1 MWSEKKEV
9 TLQRKKIDMKAR
21 QTKLW
26 ILLVICSLSMM
37 VRADS
42 LIKLQPERLPDMN
55 IPRYSHST
63 FLINGELTVVGGH
76 TSGFVPTKTAEYF
89 KDGEWHV
96 MEMVYTHDDGLCV
109 PLRSGK
115 VLLAGGYKENLGV
128 GQTIEAELYD
138 PVTHTFKGFGCL
150 ERRRT
155 HASAVELP
163 NGQVVVA
170 GNWYHDDAI
179 ETYDGG
185 MYFKTARQV
194 SVPRSFPRLLCI
206 SDSDV
211 MVVSSFCDNY
221 GNVIKNNIVD
231 RLKGKPFRVPLLE
244 TWQPYIIGQTP
255 RSDDSF
261 IGDKEK
267 GIFAYLLAVR
277 DSAGQVAFAEVRDT
291 VFSLLPTDGPVP
303 MKSEFG
309 AIHYESPVIVD
320 RQVQRGYVIGG
331 DSLGRKYILCIN
343 YAKRPAPL
351 TLYYTDPLP
360 EAAGGIPV
368 LTAEGDLILAGG
380 IALGGTYFTPT
391 SAVWLFPIGQLVRLE
406 AADAGNEGKG
416 HWIWILL
423 AAFIVLALIAYI
435 YKRWKT
441 HGTEE
446 SGGQVHDS
454 SKTQDHATCP
464 LDSASPANLLMQR
477 IEALMEE
484 QRLYLNSDL
493 KMPDV
498 AALLGVHQN
507 EVSACINNNKG
518 CSFSQ
523 FVNGYRVAYAQQLLR
538 DHPEKKMSQVG
549 LESGFA
555 NDTSFY
561 RVFKTITGFTPSEWL
576 SKH

>member
-1 MWSEKKEV
+1 MWCEKKGV
-9 TLQRKKIDMKAR
+9 TLHRKKIDMKAR
-21 QTKLW
+21 QTRLW
-26 ILLVICSLSMM
+26 ILLVMCSLSMM

-42 LIKLQPERLPDMN
+42 LIKLQPERLPDMT
-55 IPRYSHST
+55 IPRLSHST
-63 FLINGELTVVGGH
+63 FIINGELTVVGGH

-96 MEMVYTHDDGLCV
+96 MQMAYTHDDGLCV

-115 VLLAGGYKENLGV
+115 VLLAGGYEKNLGV

-138 PVTHTFKGFGCL
+138 PVTHTFEGFGCL
-150 ERRRT
+150 DRRRAHPT
-155 HASAVELP
+155 GVELP

-211 MVVSSFCDNY
+211 MVVSGYWDNY
-221 GNVIKNNIVD
+221 GKVIESNIVD
-231 RLKGKPFRVPLLE
+231 RLKGESFRVPLLE

-255 RSDDSF
+255 HSDDSF

-267 GIFAYLLAVR
+267 GIFAYLLAVK
-277 DSAGQVAFAEVRDT
+277 DSTGQVAIAEVRDT
-291 VFSLLPTDGPVP
+291 VFSLLPTVSPVP
-303 MKSEFG
+303 MKSQFG

-320 RQVQRGYVIGG
+320 RQAQRGYVTGG

-343 YAKRPAPL
+343 YAERPAPL

-368 LTAEGDLILAGG
+368 LTEEGNLILAGG
-380 IALGGTYFTPT
+380 IALGGTYFTPS
-391 SAVWLFPIGQLVRLE
+391 SAVWLFPVGHRADSE
-406 AADAGNEGKG
+406 AADTGNEV
-416 HWIWILL
+416 HRYWIWILL
-423 AAFIVLALIAYI
+423 TALIILALIAWI
-435 YKRWKT
+435 LFRT
-441 HGTEE
+441 NRIRRTRELSSNESTEP
-446 SGGQVHDS
+446 V
-454 SKTQDHATCP
+454 P
-464 LDSASPANLLMQR
+464 ASPANQLMQR

-493 KMPDV
+493 KMGDV
-498 AALLGVHQN
+498 AAKLGVHQN
-507 EVSACINNNKG
+507 EVSACINNCKG
-518 CSFSQ
+518 YSFSQ
-523 FVNGYRVAYAQQLLR
+523 FINGYRVTYAQQLLC
-538 DHPEKKMSQVG
+538 DHPEKKMAQVG

-555 NDTSFY
+555 NDTTFY
-561 RVFKTITGFTPSEWL
+561 RVFKSITGFTPSEWL
-576 SKH
+576 SSVSES

>member
-1 MWSEKKEV
+1 MWCEKKGV
-9 TLQRKKIDMKAR
+9 TLHRKKIDMKAR
-21 QTKLW
+21 QTRLW
-26 ILLVICSLSMM
+26 ILLVMCSLSMM

-42 LIKLQPERLPDMN
+42 LIKLQPERLPDMT
-55 IPRYSHST
+55 IPRLSHST
-63 FLINGELTVVGGH
+63 FIINGELTVVGGH

-96 MEMVYTHDDGLCV
+96 MQMAYTHDDGLCV

-115 VLLAGGYKENLGV
+115 VLLAGGYEKNLGV

-138 PVTHTFKGFGCL
+138 PVTHTFEGFGCL
-150 ERRRT
+150 DRRRAHPT
-155 HASAVELP
+155 GVELP

-185 MYFKTARQV
+185 MYFETARQV

-211 MVVSSFCDNY
+211 MVVSGYWDNY
-221 GNVIKNNIVD
+221 GKVIESNIVD
-231 RLKGKPFRVPLLE
+231 RLKGESFRVPLLE

-255 RSDDSF
+255 HSDDSF

-277 DSAGQVAFAEVRDT
+277 DSTGQVAIAEVRDT
-291 VFSLLPTDGPVP
+291 VFSLLPTVSPIP
-303 MKSEFG
+303 MKSQFG

-320 RQVQRGYVIGG
+320 RQAQRGYVMGS

-343 YAKRPAPL
+343 YAERPAPL
-351 TLYYTDPLP
+351 TLYYTNPLP
-360 EAAGGIPV
+360 EAAGVIPV
-368 LTAEGDLILAGG
+368 LTAEGNLILAGG

-391 SAVWLFPIGQLVRLE
+391 SAVWLFPIGHRADSE
-406 AADAGNEGKG
+406 AADTGNEV
-416 HWIWILL
+416 HRYWIWILL
-423 AAFIVLALIAYI
+423 TALIILALIAWI
-435 YKRWKT
+435 LFRT
-441 HGTEE
+441 NRIRRTRELSSNESTEP
-446 SGGQVHDS
+446 V
-454 SKTQDHATCP
+454 P
-464 LDSASPANLLMQR
+464 ASPANQLMQR

-493 KMPDV
+493 KMGDV
-498 AALLGVHQN
+498 AAKLGVHQN
-507 EVSACINNNKG
+507 EVSACINNCKG
-518 CSFSQ
+518 YSFSQ
-523 FVNGYRVAYAQQLLR
+523 FINGYRVTYAQQLLR
-538 DHPEKKMSQVG
+538 DHPEKKMAQVG

>member
-1 MWSEKKEV
+1 MWCEKKGV
-9 TLQRKKIDMKAR
+9 TLHRKKIDMKAR
-21 QTKLW
+21 QTRLW
-26 ILLVICSLSMM
+26 ILLVMCSLSMM

-42 LIKLQPERLPDMN
+42 LIKLQPERLPDMT
-55 IPRYSHST
+55 IPRLSHST
-63 FLINGELTVVGGH
+63 FIINGELTVVGGH

-96 MEMVYTHDDGLCV
+96 MQMAYTHDDGLCV

-115 VLLAGGYKENLGV
+115 VLLAGGYEKNLGV

-138 PVTHTFKGFGCL
+138 PVTHTFEGFGCL
-150 ERRRT
+150 DRRRAHPT
-155 HASAVELP
+155 GVELP

-185 MYFKTARQV
+185 MYFETARQV

-211 MVVSSFCDNY
+211 MVVSGYWDNY
-221 GNVIKNNIVD
+221 GKVIESNIVD
-231 RLKGKPFRVPLLE
+231 RLKGESFRVPLLE

-255 RSDDSF
+255 HSDDSF

-277 DSAGQVAFAEVRDT
+277 DSTGQVAIAEVRDT
-291 VFSLLPTDGPVP
+291 VFSLLPTVSPIP
-303 MKSEFG
+303 MKSQFG

-320 RQVQRGYVIGG
+320 RQVQRGYVTGG

-343 YAKRPAPL
+343 YAERPAPL

-368 LTAEGDLILAGG
+368 LTEEGNLILAGG
-380 IALGGTYFTPT
+380 IALGGTYFTPS
-391 SAVWLFPIGQLVRLE
+391 SAVWLFPVGHRADSE
-406 AADAGNEGKG
+406 AADTGNEV
-416 HWIWILL
+416 HRYWIWILL
-423 AAFIVLALIAYI
+423 TALIILALIAWI
-435 YKRWKT
+435 LFRT
-441 HGTEE
+441 NRIRRTRELSSNESTEP
-446 SGGQVHDS
+446 V
-454 SKTQDHATCP
+454 P
-464 LDSASPANLLMQR
+464 ASPANQLMQR

-493 KMPDV
+493 KMGDV
-498 AALLGVHQN
+498 AAKLGVHQN
-507 EVSACINNNKG
+507 EVSACINNCKG
-518 CSFSQ
+518 YSFSQ
-523 FVNGYRVAYAQQLLR
+523 FINGYRVTYAQQLLR
-538 DHPEKKMSQVG
+538 DHPEKKMAQVG

-555 NDTSFY
+555 NDTTFY
-561 RVFKTITGFTPSEWL
+561 RVFKSITGLTPSEWL
-576 SKH
+576 SSVSES

>member
-1 MWSEKKEV
+1 MWCEKKGV
-9 TLQRKKIDMKAR
+9 TLHRKKIDMKAR
-21 QTKLW
+21 QTRLW
-26 ILLVICSLSMM
+26 ILLVMCSLSMM

-42 LIKLQPERLPDMN
+42 LIKLQPERLPDMT
-55 IPRYSHST
+55 IPRLSHST
-63 FLINGELTVVGGH
+63 FIINGELTVVGGH

-96 MEMVYTHDDGLCV
+96 MQMAYTHDDGLCV

-115 VLLAGGYKENLGV
+115 VLLAGGYDKNLGV

-138 PVTHTFKGFGCL
+138 PVTHTFEGFGCL
-150 ERRRT
+150 DRRRAHPT
-155 HASAVELP
+155 GVELP

-211 MVVSSFCDNY
+211 MVVSGYWDNY
-221 GNVIKNNIVD
+221 GKVIESNIVD
-231 RLKGKPFRVPLLE
+231 RLKGESFRVPLLE

-255 RSDDSF
+255 HSDDSF

-267 GIFAYLLAVR
+267 GIFAYLLAVK
-277 DSAGQVAFAEVRDT
+277 DSTGQVAIAEVRDT
-291 VFSLLPTDGPVP
+291 VFSLLPTVSPVP
-303 MKSEFG
+303 MKSQFG

-320 RQVQRGYVIGG
+320 RQAQRGYVTGG

-343 YAKRPAPL
+343 YAERPAPL

-360 EAAGGIPV
+360 EAAGGISV
-368 LTAEGDLILAGG
+368 LTEEGNLILAGG
-380 IALGGTYFTPT
+380 IALGGTYFTPS
-391 SAVWLFPIGQLVRLE
+391 SAVWLFPVGHRADSE
-406 AADAGNEGKG
+406 AADTGNEV
-416 HWIWILL
+416 HRYWIWILL
-423 AAFIVLALIAYI
+423 TALIILALIAWI
-435 YKRWKT
+435 LFRT
-441 HGTEE
+441 NRIRRTRELSSNESTEP
-446 SGGQVHDS
+446 V
-454 SKTQDHATCP
+454 P
-464 LDSASPANLLMQR
+464 ASPANQLMQR

-493 KMPDV
+493 KMGDV
-498 AALLGVHQN
+498 AAKLGVHQN
-507 EVSACINNNKG
+507 EVSACINNCKG
-518 CSFSQ
+518 YSFSQ
-523 FVNGYRVAYAQQLLR
+523 FINGYRVTYAQQLLR
-538 DHPEKKMSQVG
+538 DHPEKKMAQVG

-555 NDTSFY
+555 NDTTFY
-561 RVFKTITGFTPSEWL
+561 RVFKSITGLTPSEWL
-576 SKH
+576 SSVSES

>member
-1 MWSEKKEV
+1 MWCEKKGV
-9 TLQRKKIDMKAR
+9 TLHRKKIDMKAR
-21 QTKLW
+21 QTRLW
-26 ILLVICSLSMM
+26 ILLVMCSLSMM

-42 LIKLQPERLPDMN
+42 LIKLQPERLPDMT
-55 IPRYSHST
+55 IPRLSHST
-63 FLINGELTVVGGH
+63 FIINGELTVVGGH

-96 MEMVYTHDDGLCV
+96 MQMAYTHDDGLCV

-115 VLLAGGYKENLGV
+115 VLLAGGYEKNLGV

-138 PVTHTFKGFGCL
+138 PVTHTFEGFGCL
-150 ERRRT
+150 DRRRAHPT
-155 HASAVELP
+155 GVELP

-211 MVVSSFCDNY
+211 MVVSGYWDNY
-221 GNVIKNNIVD
+221 GKVIESNIVD
-231 RLKGKPFRVPLLE
+231 RLKGESFRVPLLE

-255 RSDDSF
+255 HSDDSF

-267 GIFAYLLAVR
+267 GIFAYLLAVK
-277 DSAGQVAFAEVRDT
+277 DSTGQVAIAEVRDT
-291 VFSLLPTDGPVP
+291 VFSLLPTVSPVP
-303 MKSEFG
+303 MKSQFG

-320 RQVQRGYVIGG
+320 RQAQRGYVTGG

-343 YAKRPAPL
+343 YAERPAPL

-368 LTAEGDLILAGG
+368 LTEEGNLILAGG
-380 IALGGTYFTPT
+380 IALGGTYFTPS
-391 SAVWLFPIGQLVRLE
+391 SAVWLFPVGHRADSE
-406 AADAGNEGKG
+406 AADTGNEV
-416 HWIWILL
+416 HRYWIWILL
-423 AAFIVLALIAYI
+423 TALIILALIAWI
-435 YKRWKT
+435 LFRT
-441 HGTEE
+441 NRIRRTRELSSNESTEP
-446 SGGQVHDS
+446 V
-454 SKTQDHATCP
+454 P
-464 LDSASPANLLMQR
+464 ASPANQLMQR

-493 KMPDV
+493 KMGDV
-498 AALLGVHQN
+498 AAKLGVHQN
-507 EVSACINNNKG
+507 EVSACINNCKG
-518 CSFSQ
+518 YSFSQ
-523 FVNGYRVAYAQQLLR
+523 FINGYRVTYAQQLLR
-538 DHPEKKMSQVG
+538 DHPEKKMAQVG

-555 NDTSFY
+555 NDTTFY
-561 RVFKTITGFTPSEWL
+561 RVFKSITGFTPSEWL
-576 SKH
+576 SSVSES

>member
-1 MWSEKKEV
+1 
-9 TLQRKKIDMKAR
+9 
-21 QTKLW
+21 
-26 ILLVICSLSMM
+26 MM

-42 LIKLQPERLPDMN
+42 LIKLQPERLPDMT
-55 IPRYSHST
+55 IPRISHST
-63 FLINGELTVVGGH
+63 FIINGELTVVGGH

-96 MEMVYTHDDGLCV
+96 MQMAYTHDDGLCV

-115 VLLAGGYKENLGV
+115 VLLAGGYEKNLGV

-138 PVTHTFKGFGCL
+138 PVTHTFEGFGCL
-150 ERRRT
+150 DRRRAHPT
-155 HASAVELP
+155 GVELP

-185 MYFKTARQV
+185 MYFETARQV

-211 MVVSSFCDNY
+211 MVVSGYWDNY
-221 GNVIKNNIVD
+221 GKVIKNNIID
-231 RLKGKPFRVPLLE
+231 RLKGEPFRVPLLE

-255 RSDDSF
+255 RSDNSF
-261 IGDKEK
+261 IGDMEK
-267 GIFAYLLAVR
+267 GIFAYLLTVR
-277 DSAGQVAFAEVRDT
+277 DSAGQVAISEVRDT

-303 MKSEFG
+303 MKTQFG

-320 RQVQRGYVIGG
+320 RQVQRGYVMGG
-331 DSLGRKYILCIN
+331 DSLGRKYILCID

-368 LTAEGDLILAGG
+368 LTAEGNLILAGG

-391 SAVWLFPIGQLVRLE
+391 SAVWIFPVGQRTDSE
-406 AADAGNEGKG
+406 AADSGNKSLSG
-416 HWIWILL
+416 WMWILL
-423 AAFIVLALIAYI
+423 VALIILALIAWVLY
-435 YKRWKT
+435 RT
-441 HGTEE
+441 RRNRSDETRESSSNEPTEP
-446 SGGQVHDS
+446 V
-454 SKTQDHATCP
+454 P
-464 LDSASPANLLMQR
+464 ASPANQLMQR

-493 KMPDV
+493 KMGDV
-498 AALLGVHQN
+498 ASQLGVHQN
-507 EVSACINNNKG
+507 EVSACINNSKG
-518 CSFSQ
+518 YSFSQ
-523 FVNGYRVAYAQQLLR
+523 FVNNYRVVYAQQQLR
-538 DHPEKKMSQVG
+538 EHPEKKMSQVG
-549 LESGFA
+549 MESGFA
-555 NDTSFY
+555 NDTTFY
-561 RVFKTITGFTPSEWL
+561 RVFKTITGLTPSEWL
-576 SKH
+576 LSVSEN

>member
-1 MWSEKKEV
+1 
-9 TLQRKKIDMKAR
+9 MKAR
-21 QTKLW
+21 QTRLW
-26 ILLVICSLSMM
+26 ILLVMCSLSMM

-42 LIKLQPERLPDMN
+42 LIKLQPERLPDMT
-55 IPRYSHST
+55 IPRLSHST
-63 FLINGELTVVGGH
+63 FIINGELTVVGGH

-96 MEMVYTHDDGLCV
+96 MQMAYTHDDGLCV

-115 VLLAGGYKENLGV
+115 VLLAGGYEKNLGV

-138 PVTHTFKGFGCL
+138 PVTHTFEGFGCL
-150 ERRRT
+150 DRRRAHPT
-155 HASAVELP
+155 GVELP

-211 MVVSSFCDNY
+211 MVVSGYWDNY
-221 GNVIKNNIVD
+221 GKVIESNIVD
-231 RLKGKPFRVPLLE
+231 RLKGESFRVPLLE

-255 RSDDSF
+255 HSDDSF

-267 GIFAYLLAVR
+267 GIFAYLLAVK
-277 DSAGQVAFAEVRDT
+277 DSTGQVAIAEVRDT
-291 VFSLLPTDGPVP
+291 VFSLLPTVSPVP
-303 MKSEFG
+303 MKSQFG

-320 RQVQRGYVIGG
+320 RQAQRGYVTGG

-343 YAKRPAPL
+343 YAERPAPL

-368 LTAEGDLILAGG
+368 LTEEGNLILAGG
-380 IALGGTYFTPT
+380 IALGGTYFTPS
-391 SAVWLFPIGQLVRLE
+391 SAVWLFPVGHRADSE
-406 AADAGNEGKG
+406 AADTGNEV
-416 HWIWILL
+416 HRYWIWILL
-423 AAFIVLALIAYI
+423 TALIILALIAWI
-435 YKRWKT
+435 LFRT
-441 HGTEE
+441 NRIRRTRELSSNESTEP
-446 SGGQVHDS
+446 V
-454 SKTQDHATCP
+454 P
-464 LDSASPANLLMQR
+464 ASPSNQLMQR

-493 KMPDV
+493 KMGDV
-498 AALLGVHQN
+498 AAKLGVHQN
-507 EVSACINNNKG
+507 EVSACINNCKG
-518 CSFSQ
+518 YSFSQ
-523 FVNGYRVAYAQQLLR
+523 FINGYRVTYAQQLLR
-538 DHPEKKMSQVG
+538 DHPEKKMAQVG

-555 NDTSFY
+555 NDTTFY
-561 RVFKTITGFTPSEWL
+561 RVFKSITGLTPSEWL
-576 SKH
+576 SSVSES

>member
-1 MWSEKKEV
+1 MWCEKKGV
-9 TLQRKKIDMKAR
+9 TLHRKKIDMKAR
-21 QTKLW
+21 QARLW

-55 IPRYSHST
+55 IPRLSHST
-63 FLINGELTVVGGH
+63 FIINGELTVVGGH

-96 MEMVYTHDDGLCV
+96 MQMAYTHDDGLCI

-115 VLLAGGYKENLGV
+115 VLLAGGYEKNLGV

-138 PVTHTFKGFGCL
+138 PVTHTFEGFGCL
-150 ERRRT
+150 DRRRAHPT
-155 HASAVELP
+155 GVELP

-185 MYFKTARQV
+185 MYFETARQV

-211 MVVSSFCDNY
+211 MVVSGYWDNY
-221 GNVIKNNIVD
+221 GKVIESNIVD
-231 RLKGKPFRVPLLE
+231 RLKGESFRVPLLE

-255 RSDDSF
+255 HSDDSF

-277 DSAGQVAFAEVRDT
+277 DSTGQVAIAEVRDT
-291 VFSLLPTDGPVP
+291 VFSLLPTVSPIP
-303 MKSEFG
+303 MKSQFG

-320 RQVQRGYVIGG
+320 RQVQRGYVMGS

-343 YAKRPAPL
+343 YAERPAPL
-351 TLYYTDPLP
+351 TLYYTYPLP

-368 LTAEGDLILAGG
+368 LTEEGNLILAGG

-391 SAVWLFPIGQLVRLE
+391 SAVWLFPIGHRADSE
-406 AADAGNEGKG
+406 AADTGNEV
-416 HWIWILL
+416 HRYWIWILL
-423 AAFIVLALIAYI
+423 TALIILALIAWI
-435 YKRWKT
+435 LFRT
-441 HGTEE
+441 NRIRRTRELSSNESTEP
-446 SGGQVHDS
+446 V
-454 SKTQDHATCP
+454 P
-464 LDSASPANLLMQR
+464 ASPANQLMQR

-484 QRLYLNSDL
+484 QHLYLNSDL
-493 KMPDV
+493 KMGDV
-498 AALLGVHQN
+498 AAKLGVHQN
-507 EVSACINNNKG
+507 EVSACINNCKG
-518 CSFSQ
+518 YSFSQ
-523 FVNGYRVAYAQQLLR
+523 FINGYRVTYAQQLLR
-538 DHPEKKMSQVG
+538 DHPEKKMAQVG

-555 NDTSFY
+555 NDTTFY
-561 RVFKTITGFTPSEWL
+561 RVFKSITGLTPSEWL
-576 SKH
+576 SSVSES

>member
-1 MWSEKKEV
+1 MWCEKKGV
-9 TLQRKKIDMKAR
+9 TLHRKKIDMKAR
-21 QTKLW
+21 QTRLW
-26 ILLVICSLSMM
+26 ILLVMCSLSMM

-42 LIKLQPERLPDMN
+42 LIKLQPERLPDMT
-55 IPRYSHST
+55 IPRLSHST
-63 FLINGELTVVGGH
+63 FIINGELTVVGGH

-96 MEMVYTHDDGLCV
+96 MQMAYTHDDGLCV

-115 VLLAGGYKENLGV
+115 VLLAGGYEKNLGV

-138 PVTHTFKGFGCL
+138 PVTHTFEGFGCL
-150 ERRRT
+150 DRRRAHPT
-155 HASAVELP
+155 GVELP

-211 MVVSSFCDNY
+211 MVVSGYWDNY
-221 GNVIKNNIVD
+221 GKVIESNIVD
-231 RLKGKPFRVPLLE
+231 RLKGESFRVPLLE

-277 DSAGQVAFAEVRDT
+277 DSTGQVAIAEVRDT
-291 VFSLLPTDGPVP
+291 VFSLLPTVSPVP
-303 MKSEFG
+303 MKSQFG

-320 RQVQRGYVIGG
+320 RQAQRGYVTGG

-343 YAKRPAPL
+343 YAERPAPL

-368 LTAEGDLILAGG
+368 LTEEGNLILAGG
-380 IALGGTYFTPT
+380 IALGGTYFTPS
-391 SAVWLFPIGQLVRLE
+391 SAVWLFPVGHRADSE
-406 AADAGNEGKG
+406 AADTGNEV
-416 HWIWILL
+416 HRYWIWILL
-423 AAFIVLALIAYI
+423 TALIILALIAWI
-435 YKRWKT
+435 LFRT
-441 HGTEE
+441 NRIRRTRELSSNESTEP
-446 SGGQVHDS
+446 V
-454 SKTQDHATCP
+454 P
-464 LDSASPANLLMQR
+464 ASPANQLMQR

-493 KMPDV
+493 KMGDV
-498 AALLGVHQN
+498 AAKLGVHQN
-507 EVSACINNNKG
+507 EVSACINNCKG
-518 CSFSQ
+518 YSFSQ
-523 FVNGYRVAYAQQLLR
+523 FINGYRVTYAQQLLR
-538 DHPEKKMSQVG
+538 DHPEKKMAQVG

-555 NDTSFY
+555 NDTTFY
-561 RVFKTITGFTPSEWL
+561 RVFKSITGFTPSEWL
-576 SKH
+576 SSVSES

>member
-1 MWSEKKEV
+1 M
-9 TLQRKKIDMKAR
+9 KIR
-21 QTKLW
+21 QTRLW

-37 VRADS
+37 VSADS
-42 LIKLQPERLPDMN
+42 LIKLQPERLPDLN
-55 IPRYSHST
+55 IPRISHST
-63 FLINGELTVVGGH
+63 FIINGELTVVGGH
-76 TSGFVPTKTAEYF
+76 TSGFVPTKTAEYL
-89 KDGEWHV
+89 KDGKWH
-96 MEMVYTHDDGLCV
+96 EMQMAYNHDDGLCV

-138 PVTHTFKGFGCL
+138 PATHTFEGFGCL
-150 ERRRT
+150 DRRRAHPT
-155 HASAVELP
+155 AVELP

-170 GNWYHDDAI
+170 GNWYHEDAI

-185 MYFKTARQV
+185 MYFETARQV

-211 MVVSSFCDNY
+211 MVVSSYCDNY
-221 GNVIKNNIVD
+221 GKVIKSNIVD
-231 RLKGKPFRVPLLE
+231 RLKGEPFRVPLLE

-277 DSAGQVAFAEVRDT
+277 DSAGQVAIAEVRDT
-291 VFSLLPTDGPVP
+291 VFSLLPTDRPVP
-303 MKSEFG
+303 MKTQFG

-320 RQVQRGYVIGG
+320 RQAQRGYVTGG
-331 DSLGRKYILCIN
+331 DSLGRKYILCID

-360 EAAGGIPV
+360 ETANGIPV
-368 LTAEGDLILAGG
+368 LTTEGNLILAGG
-380 IALGGTYFTPT
+380 VALGGTFFTPT
-391 SAVWLFPIGQLVRLE
+391 SAVWLFPVGRPVGSE
-406 AADAGNEGKG
+406 AADTDNEGKG
-416 HWIWILL
+416 YWIWILL
-423 AAFIVLALIAYI
+423 IGLMALASIAYI
-435 YKRWKT
+435 LYKRWKT
-441 HGTEE
+441 RTHGDRPPE
-446 SGGQVHDS
+446 
-454 SKTQDHATCP
+454 
-464 LDSASPANLLMQR
+464 SPADELMQR

-498 AALLGVHQN
+498 AAQLGVHQN
-507 EVSACINNNKG
+507 EVSASINNCKG

-523 FVNGYRVAYAQQLLR
+523 FVNGYRVVHAQQLLR

-561 RVFKTITGFTPSEWL
+561 RVFKTITGLTPSDWL
-576 SKH
+576 SKQ

>member
-1 MWSEKKEV
+1 MWCEKKGV
-9 TLQRKKIDMKAR
+9 TLHRKKIDMKAR
-21 QTKLW
+21 QTRLW
-26 ILLVICSLSMM
+26 ILLVMCSLSMM

-42 LIKLQPERLPDMN
+42 LIKLQPERLPDMT
-55 IPRYSHST
+55 IPRLSHST
-63 FLINGELTVVGGH
+63 FIINGELTVVGGH

-96 MEMVYTHDDGLCV
+96 MQMAYTHDDGLCV

-115 VLLAGGYKENLGV
+115 VLLAGGYEKNLGV

-138 PVTHTFKGFGCL
+138 PVTHTFEGFGCL
-150 ERRRT
+150 DRRRAHPT
-155 HASAVELP
+155 GVELP

-211 MVVSSFCDNY
+211 MVVSGYWDNY
-221 GNVIKNNIVD
+221 GKVIESNIVD
-231 RLKGKPFRVPLLE
+231 RLKGESFRVPLLE

-255 RSDDSF
+255 HSDDSF

-320 RQVQRGYVIGG
+320 RQAQRGYVTGG

-343 YAKRPAPL
+343 YAERPAPL

-368 LTAEGDLILAGG
+368 LTEEGNLILAGG
-380 IALGGTYFTPT
+380 IALGGTYFTPS
-391 SAVWLFPIGQLVRLE
+391 SAVWLFPVGHRADSE
-406 AADAGNEGKG
+406 AADTGNEV
-416 HWIWILL
+416 HRYWIWILL
-423 AAFIVLALIAYI
+423 TALIILALIAWI
-435 YKRWKT
+435 LFRT
-441 HGTEE
+441 NRIRRTRELSSNESTEP
-446 SGGQVHDS
+446 V
-454 SKTQDHATCP
+454 P
-464 LDSASPANLLMQR
+464 ASPANQLMQR

-493 KMPDV
+493 KMGDV
-498 AALLGVHQN
+498 AAKLGVHQN
-507 EVSACINNNKG
+507 EVSACINNCKG
-518 CSFSQ
+518 YSFSQ
-523 FVNGYRVAYAQQLLR
+523 FINGYRVTYAQQLLR
-538 DHPEKKMSQVG
+538 DHPEKKMAQVG

-555 NDTSFY
+555 NDTTFY
-561 RVFKTITGFTPSEWL
+561 RVFKSITGFTPSEWL
-576 SKH
+576 SSVSES

>member
-1 MWSEKKEV
+1 MWYEKKGV
-9 TLQRKKIDMKAR
+9 TLQRKKIDMKAQQAR
-21 QTKLW
+21 LW
-26 ILLVICSLSMM
+26 ILLVMCSLSMM

-42 LIKLQPERLPDMN
+42 LIKLQPERLPDMT
-55 IPRYSHST
+55 IPRISHST
-63 FLINGELTVVGGH
+63 FIINGELTVVGGH

-96 MEMVYTHDDGLCV
+96 MQMAYTHDDGLCV

-115 VLLAGGYKENLGV
+115 VLLAGGYEKNLGV

-138 PVTHTFKGFGCL
+138 PVTHTFEGFGCL
-150 ERRRT
+150 DRRRAHPT
-155 HASAVELP
+155 GVELP

-185 MYFKTARQV
+185 MYFETARQV

-211 MVVSSFCDNY
+211 MVVSGYWDNY
-221 GNVIKNNIVD
+221 GKVIKNNIID
-231 RLKGKPFRVPLLE
+231 RLKGEPFRVPLLE

-255 RSDDSF
+255 RSDNSF
-261 IGDKEK
+261 IGDMEK
-267 GIFAYLLAVR
+267 GIFAYLLTVR
-277 DSAGQVAFAEVRDT
+277 DSAGQVAISEVRDT

-303 MKSEFG
+303 MKTQFG

-320 RQVQRGYVIGG
+320 RQVQRGYVMGG
-331 DSLGRKYILCIN
+331 DSLGRKYILCID

-368 LTAEGDLILAGG
+368 LTAEGNLILAGG

-391 SAVWLFPIGQLVRLE
+391 SAVWIFPVGQRTDSE
-406 AADAGNEGKG
+406 AADSGNKSLSG
-416 HWIWILL
+416 WMWILL
-423 AAFIVLALIAYI
+423 VALIILALIAWVLY
-435 YKRWKT
+435 RT
-441 HGTEE
+441 RRNRSDETRESSSNEPTEP
-446 SGGQVHDS
+446 V
-454 SKTQDHATCP
+454 P
-464 LDSASPANLLMQR
+464 ASPANQLMQR

-493 KMPDV
+493 KMGDV
-498 AALLGVHQN
+498 ASQLGVHQN
-507 EVSACINNNKG
+507 EVSACINNSKG
-518 CSFSQ
+518 YSFSQ
-523 FVNGYRVAYAQQLLR
+523 FVNNYRVVYAQQQLR
-538 DHPEKKMSQVG
+538 EHPEKKMSQVG
-549 LESGFA
+549 MESGFA
-555 NDTSFY
+555 NDTTFY
-561 RVFKTITGFTPSEWL
+561 RVFKTITGLTPSEWL
-576 SKH
+576 LSVSEN

>member
-1 MWSEKKEV
+1 
-9 TLQRKKIDMKAR
+9 MKAR
-21 QTKLW
+21 QTRLW
-26 ILLVICSLSMM
+26 ILLVMCSLSMM

-42 LIKLQPERLPDMN
+42 LIKLQPERLPDMT
-55 IPRYSHST
+55 IPRLSHST
-63 FLINGELTVVGGH
+63 FIINGELTVVGGH

-96 MEMVYTHDDGLCV
+96 MQMAYTHDDGLCV

-115 VLLAGGYKENLGV
+115 VLLAGGYEKNLGV

-138 PVTHTFKGFGCL
+138 PVTHTFEGFGCL
-150 ERRRT
+150 DRRRAHPT
-155 HASAVELP
+155 GVELP

-211 MVVSSFCDNY
+211 MVVSGYWDNY
-221 GNVIKNNIVD
+221 GKVIENNIVD
-231 RLKGKPFRVPLLE
+231 RLKGESFRVPLLE

-255 RSDDSF
+255 HSDDSF

-267 GIFAYLLAVR
+267 GIFAYLLAVK
-277 DSAGQVAFAEVRDT
+277 DSTGQVAIAEVRDT
-291 VFSLLPTDGPVP
+291 VFSLLPTVSPVP
-303 MKSEFG
+303 MKSQFG

-320 RQVQRGYVIGG
+320 RQAQRGYVTGG

-343 YAKRPAPL
+343 YAERPAPL

-368 LTAEGDLILAGG
+368 LTEEGNLILAGG
-380 IALGGTYFTPT
+380 IALGGTYFTPS
-391 SAVWLFPIGQLVRLE
+391 SAVWLFPVGHRADSE
-406 AADAGNEGKG
+406 AADTGNEV
-416 HWIWILL
+416 HRYWIWILL
-423 AAFIVLALIAYI
+423 TALIILALIAWI
-435 YKRWKT
+435 LFRT
-441 HGTEE
+441 NRIRRTRELSSNESTEP
-446 SGGQVHDS
+446 V
-454 SKTQDHATCP
+454 P
-464 LDSASPANLLMQR
+464 ASPANQLMQR

-493 KMPDV
+493 KMGDV
-498 AALLGVHQN
+498 AAKLGVHQN
-507 EVSACINNNKG
+507 EVSACINNCKG
-518 CSFSQ
+518 YSFSQ
-523 FVNGYRVAYAQQLLR
+523 FINGYRVTYAQQLLR
-538 DHPEKKMSQVG
+538 DHPEKKMAQVG

-555 NDTSFY
+555 NDTTFY
-561 RVFKTITGFTPSEWL
+561 RVFKSITGFTPSEWL
-576 SKH
+576 SSVSES

>member
-1 MWSEKKEV
+1 MWCEKKGV
-9 TLQRKKIDMKAR
+9 TLHRKKIDMKAR
-21 QTKLW
+21 QTRLW
-26 ILLVICSLSMM
+26 ILLVMCSLSMM

-42 LIKLQPERLPDMN
+42 LIKLQPERLPDMT
-55 IPRYSHST
+55 IPRLSHST
-63 FLINGELTVVGGH
+63 FIINGELTVVGGH

-96 MEMVYTHDDGLCV
+96 MQMAYTHDDGLCV

-115 VLLAGGYKENLGV
+115 VLLAGGYEKNLGV

-138 PVTHTFKGFGCL
+138 PVTHTFEGFGCL
-150 ERRRT
+150 DRRRAHPT
-155 HASAVELP
+155 GVELP

-194 SVPRSFPRLLCI
+194 SVLRSFPRLLCI

-211 MVVSSFCDNY
+211 MVVSGYWDNY
-221 GNVIKNNIVD
+221 GKVIESNIVD
-231 RLKGKPFRVPLLE
+231 RLKGESFRVPLLE

-255 RSDDSF
+255 HSDDSF

-267 GIFAYLLAVR
+267 GIFAYLLAVK
-277 DSAGQVAFAEVRDT
+277 DSTGQVAIAEVRDT
-291 VFSLLPTDGPVP
+291 VFSLLPTVSPVP
-303 MKSEFG
+303 MKSQFG

-320 RQVQRGYVIGG
+320 RQAQRGYVTGG

-343 YAKRPAPL
+343 YAERPAPL

-368 LTAEGDLILAGG
+368 LTEEGNLILAGG
-380 IALGGTYFTPT
+380 IALGGTYFTPS
-391 SAVWLFPIGQLVRLE
+391 SAVWLFPVGHRADSE
-406 AADAGNEGKG
+406 AADTGNEV
-416 HWIWILL
+416 HRYWIWILL
-423 AAFIVLALIAYI
+423 TALIILALIAWI
-435 YKRWKT
+435 LFRT
-441 HGTEE
+441 NRIRRTRELSSNESTEP
-446 SGGQVHDS
+446 V
-454 SKTQDHATCP
+454 P
-464 LDSASPANLLMQR
+464 ASPANQLMQR

-493 KMPDV
+493 KMGDV
-498 AALLGVHQN
+498 AAKLGVHQN
-507 EVSACINNNKG
+507 EVSACINNCKG
-518 CSFSQ
+518 YSFSQ
-523 FVNGYRVAYAQQLLR
+523 FINGYRVTYAQQLLR
-538 DHPEKKMSQVG
+538 DHPEKKMAQVG

-555 NDTSFY
+555 NDTTFY
-561 RVFKTITGFTPSEWL
+561 RVFKSITGFTPSEWL
-576 SKH
+576 SSVSES

>member
-1 MWSEKKEV
+1 MWCEKKGV
-9 TLQRKKIDMKAR
+9 TLHRKKIDMKAR
-21 QTKLW
+21 QTRLW
-26 ILLVICSLSMM
+26 ILLVMCSLSMM

-42 LIKLQPERLPDMN
+42 LIKLQPERLPDMT
-55 IPRYSHST
+55 IPRLSHST
-63 FLINGELTVVGGH
+63 FIINGELTVVGGH

-96 MEMVYTHDDGLCV
+96 MQMAYTHDDGLCV

-115 VLLAGGYKENLGV
+115 VLLAGGYDKNLGV

-138 PVTHTFKGFGCL
+138 PVTHTFEGFGCL
-150 ERRRT
+150 DRRRAHPT
-155 HASAVELP
+155 GVELP

-211 MVVSSFCDNY
+211 MVVSGYWDNY
-221 GNVIKNNIVD
+221 GKVIESNIVD
-231 RLKGKPFRVPLLE
+231 RLKGESFRVPLLE

-255 RSDDSF
+255 HSDDSF

-267 GIFAYLLAVR
+267 GIFAYLLAVK
-277 DSAGQVAFAEVRDT
+277 DSTGQVAIAEVRDT
-291 VFSLLPTDGPVP
+291 VFSLLPTVSPVP
-303 MKSEFG
+303 MKSQFG

-320 RQVQRGYVIGG
+320 RQAQRGYVTGG

-343 YAKRPAPL
+343 YAERPAPL

-368 LTAEGDLILAGG
+368 LTEEGNLILAGG
-380 IALGGTYFTPT
+380 IALGGTYFTPS
-391 SAVWLFPIGQLVRLE
+391 SAVWLFPVGHRADSE
-406 AADAGNEGKG
+406 AADTGNEV
-416 HWIWILL
+416 HRYWIWILL
-423 AAFIVLALIAYI
+423 TALIILALIAWI
-435 YKRWKT
+435 LFRT
-441 HGTEE
+441 NRIRRTRELSSNESTEP
-446 SGGQVHDS
+446 V
-454 SKTQDHATCP
+454 P
-464 LDSASPANLLMQR
+464 ASPANQLMQR

-493 KMPDV
+493 KMGDV
-498 AALLGVHQN
+498 AAKLGVHQN
-507 EVSACINNNKG
+507 EVSACINNCKG
-518 CSFSQ
+518 YSFSQ
-523 FVNGYRVAYAQQLLR
+523 FINGYRVTYAQQLLR
-538 DHPEKKMSQVG
+538 DHPEKKMAQVG

-555 NDTSFY
+555 NDTTFY
-561 RVFKTITGFTPSEWL
+561 RVFKSITGLTPSEWL
-576 SKH
+576 SSVSES

>member
-1 MWSEKKEV
+1 MWCEKKGV
-9 TLQRKKIDMKAR
+9 TLHRKKIDMKAR
-21 QTKLW
+21 QARLW

-42 LIKLQPERLPDMN
+42 LIKLQPERLPDLN
-55 IPRYSHST
+55 IPRLSHST
-63 FLINGELTVVGGH
+63 FIINGELTVVGGH

-96 MEMVYTHDDGLCV
+96 MQMAYTHDDGLCV

-115 VLLAGGYKENLGV
+115 VLLAGGYEKNLGV

-138 PVTHTFKGFGCL
+138 PVTHTFEGFGCL
-150 ERRRT
+150 DRRRAHPT
-155 HASAVELP
+155 GVELP

-185 MYFKTARQV
+185 MYFETARQV

-211 MVVSSFCDNY
+211 MVVSGYWDNY
-221 GNVIKNNIVD
+221 GKVIENNIVD
-231 RLKGKPFRVPLLE
+231 RMKGEPFRVPLLE

-255 RSDDSF
+255 HGDDSF

-277 DSAGQVAFAEVRDT
+277 DSTGQVAIAEVRDT
-291 VFSLLPTDGPVP
+291 VFSLLPTVSPIP
-303 MKSEFG
+303 MKSQFG

-320 RQVQRGYVIGG
+320 RQVQRGYVMGS

-343 YAKRPAPL
+343 YAERPAPL

-368 LTAEGDLILAGG
+368 LTEEGNLILAGG

-391 SAVWLFPIGQLVRLE
+391 SAVWLFPVGHRADSE
-406 AADAGNEGKG
+406 AADTGNEV
-416 HWIWILL
+416 HRYWIWILL
-423 AAFIVLALIAYI
+423 TALIILALIAWILYRTNKI
-435 YKRWKT
+435 RRT
-441 HGTEE
+441 RELSSNESTEP
-446 SGGQVHDS
+446 V
-454 SKTQDHATCP
+454 P
-464 LDSASPANLLMQR
+464 ASPANQLMQR

-493 KMPDV
+493 KMGDV
-498 AALLGVHQN
+498 AAKLGVHQN
-507 EVSACINNNKG
+507 EVSACINSCKG
-518 CSFSQ
+518 YSFSQ
-523 FVNGYRVAYAQQLLR
+523 FINGYRVTYAQQLLR
-538 DHPEKKMSQVG
+538 DHPEKKMAQVG

-555 NDTSFY
+555 NDTTFY
-561 RVFKTITGFTPSEWL
+561 RVFKSITGLTPSEWL
-576 SKH
+576 SSVSES

>member
-1 MWSEKKEV
+1 
-9 TLQRKKIDMKAR
+9 MKAQQAR
-21 QTKLW
+21 LW
-26 ILLVICSLSMM
+26 ILLVMCSLSMM

-42 LIKLQPERLPDMN
+42 LIKLQPERLPDMT
-55 IPRYSHST
+55 IPRISHST
-63 FLINGELTVVGGH
+63 FIINGELTVVGGH

-96 MEMVYTHDDGLCV
+96 MQMAYTHDDGLCV

-138 PVTHTFKGFGCL
+138 PATHTFEGFGCL
-150 ERRRT
+150 DRRRT
-155 HASAVELP
+155 HPTGVELP

-179 ETYDGG
+179 ETYNGG
-185 MYFKTARQV
+185 MYFETARQV

-211 MVVSSFCDNY
+211 MVVSGYWDNY
-221 GNVIKNNIVD
+221 GKVIENNIVD
-231 RLKGKPFRVPLLE
+231 RLKGGPFRVPLLE
-244 TWQPYIIGQTP
+244 TWQPYILGQTP

-277 DSAGQVAFAEVRDT
+277 DSTGQVAIAEVRDT
-291 VFSLLPTDGPVP
+291 VFSLLPTVSPVP
-303 MKSEFG
+303 MKSQFG

-320 RQVQRGYVIGG
+320 RQAQRGYVTGG

-343 YAKRPAPL
+343 YAERPVPL

-368 LTAEGDLILAGG
+368 LTEEGNLILAGG
-380 IALGGTYFTPT
+380 IALGGTYFTPS
-391 SAVWLFPIGQLVRLE
+391 SAVWLFPVGHRADSE
-406 AADAGNEGKG
+406 AADTGNEV
-416 HWIWILL
+416 HRYWIWILL
-423 AAFIVLALIAYI
+423 TALIILALIAWI
-435 YKRWKT
+435 LFRT
-441 HGTEE
+441 NRIRRTRELSSNESTEP
-446 SGGQVHDS
+446 V
-454 SKTQDHATCP
+454 P
-464 LDSASPANLLMQR
+464 ASPSNQLMQR

-493 KMPDV
+493 KMGDV
-498 AALLGVHQN
+498 AAKLGVHQN
-507 EVSACINNNKG
+507 EVSACINNCKG
-518 CSFSQ
+518 YSFSQ
-523 FVNGYRVAYAQQLLR
+523 FINGYRVTYAQQLLR
-538 DHPEKKMSQVG
+538 DHPEKKMAQVG

-555 NDTSFY
+555 NDTTFY
-561 RVFKTITGFTPSEWL
+561 RVFKSITGLTPSEWL
-576 SKH
+576 SSVSES

>member
-1 MWSEKKEV
+1 MWCEKKGV
-9 TLQRKKIDMKAR
+9 TLHRKKIDMKAR
-21 QTKLW
+21 QTRLW
-26 ILLVICSLSMM
+26 ILLVMCSLSMM

-42 LIKLQPERLPDMN
+42 LIKLQPERLPDMT
-55 IPRYSHST
+55 IPRLSHST
-63 FLINGELTVVGGH
+63 FIINGELTVVGGH

-96 MEMVYTHDDGLCV
+96 MQMAYTHDDGLCV

-115 VLLAGGYKENLGV
+115 VLLAGGYEKNLGV

-138 PVTHTFKGFGCL
+138 PVTHTFEGFGCL
-150 ERRRT
+150 DRRRAHPT
-155 HASAVELP
+155 GVELP

-211 MVVSSFCDNY
+211 MVVSGYWDNY
-221 GNVIKNNIVD
+221 GKVIESNIVD
-231 RLKGKPFRVPLLE
+231 RLKGESFRVPLLE

-255 RSDDSF
+255 HSDDSF

-277 DSAGQVAFAEVRDT
+277 DSTGQVAIAEVRDT
-291 VFSLLPTDGPVP
+291 VFSLLPTDGRVP
-303 MKSEFG
+303 MKTKFG

-320 RQVQRGYVIGG
+320 RQAQRGYVTGG

-343 YAKRPAPL
+343 YAERPAPL

-368 LTAEGDLILAGG
+368 LTEEGNLILAGG

-391 SAVWLFPIGQLVRLE
+391 SAVWLFPVGHRADSE
-406 AADAGNEGKG
+406 AADTGNEIYRY
-416 HWIWILL
+416 WIWILL
-423 AAFIVLALIAYI
+423 TALIILALIAWI
-435 YKRWKT
+435 LFRT
-441 HGTEE
+441 NRIHRTRELSSNESTEP
-446 SGGQVHDS
+446 V
-454 SKTQDHATCP
+454 P
-464 LDSASPANLLMQR
+464 ASPANQLMQR

-493 KMPDV
+493 KMGDV
-498 AALLGVHQN
+498 AAKLGVHQN
-507 EVSACINNNKG
+507 EVSACINNCKG
-518 CSFSQ
+518 YSFSQ
-523 FVNGYRVAYAQQLLR
+523 FINGYRVTYAQQLLR
-538 DHPEKKMSQVG
+538 DHPEKKMAQVG

-555 NDTSFY
+555 NDTTFY
-561 RVFKTITGFTPSEWL
+561 RVFKSITGLTPSEWL
-576 SKH
+576 SSVSES

>member
-1 MWSEKKEV
+1 
-9 TLQRKKIDMKAR
+9 MKAR
-21 QTKLW
+21 QTRLW
-26 ILLVICSLSMM
+26 ILLVMCSLSMM

-42 LIKLQPERLPDMN
+42 LIKLQPERLPDMT
-55 IPRYSHST
+55 IPRISHST
-63 FLINGELTVVGGH
+63 FIINGELTVVGGH

-96 MEMVYTHDDGLCV
+96 MQMAYTHDDGLCV

-115 VLLAGGYKENLGV
+115 VLLAGGYEKNLGV

-138 PVTHTFKGFGCL
+138 PVTHTFEGFGCL
-150 ERRRT
+150 DRRRAHPT
-155 HASAVELP
+155 GVELP

-211 MVVSSFCDNY
+211 MVVSGYWDNY
-221 GNVIKNNIVD
+221 GKVIESNIVD
-231 RLKGKPFRVPLLE
+231 RLKGESFRVPLLE

-255 RSDDSF
+255 HSDDSF

-267 GIFAYLLAVR
+267 GIFAYLLAVK
-277 DSAGQVAFAEVRDT
+277 DSTGQVAIAEVRDT
-291 VFSLLPTDGPVP
+291 VFSLLPTVSPVP
-303 MKSEFG
+303 MKSQFG

-320 RQVQRGYVIGG
+320 RQAQRGYVTGG

-343 YAKRPAPL
+343 YAERPAPL

-368 LTAEGDLILAGG
+368 LTEEGNLILAGG
-380 IALGGTYFTPT
+380 IALGGTYFTPS
-391 SAVWLFPIGQLVRLE
+391 SAVWLFPVGHRADSE
-406 AADAGNEGKG
+406 AADTGNEV
-416 HWIWILL
+416 HRYWIWILL
-423 AAFIVLALIAYI
+423 TALIILALIAWI
-435 YKRWKT
+435 LFRT
-441 HGTEE
+441 NRIRRTRELSSNESTEP
-446 SGGQVHDS
+446 V
-454 SKTQDHATCP
+454 P
-464 LDSASPANLLMQR
+464 ASPANQLMQR

-493 KMPDV
+493 KMGDV
-498 AALLGVHQN
+498 AAKLGVHQN
-507 EVSACINNNKG
+507 EVSACINNCKG
-518 CSFSQ
+518 YSFSQ
-523 FVNGYRVAYAQQLLR
+523 FINGYRVTYAQQLLR
-538 DHPEKKMSQVG
+538 DHPEKKMAQVG

-555 NDTSFY
+555 NDTTFY
-561 RVFKTITGFTPSEWL
+561 RVFKSITGLTPSEWL
-576 SKH
+576 SSVSES